1 MAILDAIALSM
12 PYGNT
17 NFCIF
22 RHENFSLFKN
32 FYFDWLSGEL
42 ASLMESKKNLKQVGD
57 RSKRIDK
64 N

>member
-22 RHENFSLFKN
+22 RYENFSLFKN
-32 FYFDWLSGEL
+32 FYFDWLSG
-42 ASLMESKKNLKQVGD
+42 
-57 RSKRIDK
+57 
-64 N
+64 